1 MLTEHAWQGMHRNV
15 FDQKKTKVSL
25 YGLHRNLQHWGDP
38 DNFRP
43 ERFLLD
49 GKVVQVKVL
58 FGKTFFVSNFPGS
71 LAASIF
77 HWKAT
82 LSR

>member
-58 FGKTFFVSNFPGS
+58 FGKKVVSNFAGS